1 MTSDCESRKHV
12 PGSGICRRRA
22 LFLRSLTQRRSA
34 RKSAV
39 YPLQKR
45 WVFHRTR
52 RSKTSRCVCV
62 QITELKHGT
71 ATAQRGNSPHRAL
84 SLSLSLSLSHTHTHT
99 HTPTPTPTPTHPHTH
114 CHPTVLS
121 YSLVQDALRAGKRP
135 KVESPREPLTTTE
148 QGALA
153 PHDGGV
159 VVEGLSAAP
168 PSDESKLRG
177 GSGKELTFELSK
189 GWWSLA

>member
-84 SLSLSLSLSHTHTHT
+84 SLSLSLSLSHTHTH
-99 HTPTPTPTPTHPHTH
+99 

>member
-84 SLSLSLSLSHTHTHT
+84 SLSLSLSHTHTHTHTHPHTHTHTHT
-99 HTPTPTPTPTHPHTH
+99 HTPTHTLPSD
-114 CHPTVLS
+114 CTQLLP
-121 YSLVQDALRAGKRP
+121 RAGCAARGKAAKSRKP
-135 KVESPREPLTTTE
+135 A
-148 QGALA
+148 GATDNDGARCSGA
-153 PHDGGV
+153 P
-159 VVEGLSAAP
+159 
-168 PSDESKLRG
+168 
-177 GSGKELTFELSK
+177 
-189 GWWSLA
+189 

>member
-1 MTSDCESRKHV
+1 MGLSPDASEQDVKVRLCSNY
-12 PGSGICRRRA
+12 G
-22 LFLRSLTQRRSA
+22 TQA
-34 RKSAV
+34 RNGN
-39 YPLQKR
+39 
-45 WVFHRTR
+45 
-52 RSKTSRCVCV
+52 
-62 QITELKHGT
+62 GT
-71 ATAQRGNSPHRAL
+71 AWQLATPRTF

>member
-1 MTSDCESRKHV
+1 MGLSPDASEQDVKVRLCSNY
-12 PGSGICRRRA
+12 G
-22 LFLRSLTQRRSA
+22 TQA
-34 RKSAV
+34 RNGN
-39 YPLQKR
+39 
-45 WVFHRTR
+45 
-52 RSKTSRCVCV
+52 
-62 QITELKHGT
+62 GT
-71 ATAQRGNSPHRAL
+71 AWQLATPRTF

-99 HTPTPTPTPTHPHTH
+99 HTPTHPHPHPHTH
-114 CHPTVLS
+114 THTAIRL
-121 YSLVQDALRAGKRP
+121 YSATPSCRMRCARGKRP